1 MKILSSCIIL
11 VLTLLFAGCGNQ
23 PEPVYITKIEKVEVV
38 VPTNKCEIPKVSCD
52 FSGKNFE
59 PTKKLLDCVG
69 LQKKYIDACRYEP
82 K

>member
-11 VLTLLFAGCGNQ
+11 VVTLLFTGCGNQ
-23 PEPVYITKIEKVEVV
+23 PEPVYVTKIEKVEVV
-38 VPTNKCEIPKVSCD
+38 VPTNKCEIPKVTCD

-59 PTKKLLDCVG
+59 PTKKLLDCVA
-69 LQKKYIDACRYEP
+69 LQKKYIHAGRFEL